1 MGRRAKTQFNRNK
14 TQERQPYD
22 RVLIVC
28 EGKKTEINYFRGL
41 IDNLKLNT
49 ANIKILDINKN
60 TPDSLFKAV
69 EKLYQQS
76 KRDGNIF
83 DRVYCIFDKDRHTQY
98 QATKNKIDNI
108 RQPKNTY
115 YYAFSEP
122 CFEYWLLLHYE
133 DTTKPFIC
141 FDELRKDKKFRKHFP
156 GYQKN
161 QDIFTERLQ
170 DKIETAC
177 QNAKNN
183 PHTNIN
189 ELVEYL
195 QNIKNR

>member
-1 MGRRAKTQFNRNK
+1 MGRRNLKEKNHRQGIGI
-14 TQERQPYD
+14 RQPYD
-22 RVLIVC
+22 RVLVVC
-28 EGKKTEINYFRGL
+28 EGSKTEINYFNSL
-41 IDNLKLNT
+41 VDSLKLST
-49 ANIKILDINKN
+49 VNIQILDIKQT
-60 TPDSLFKAV
+60 TPDSLFRKAK
-69 EKLYQQS
+69 ELSQYAK
-76 KRDGNIF
+76 KEGNF
-83 DRVYCIFDKDRHTQY
+83 YNKVYCVFDKDGHTKY
-98 QATKNKIDNI
+98 SETKDNI
-108 RQPKNTY
+108 GQTKGF
-115 YYAFSEP
+115 YAAYSEP